1 MTQPR
6 QPIPPE
12 LVARIN
18 EIGRECALAGLTQ
31 EEALAVVNTEAR
43 KHGLEFRPRT

>member
-6 QPIPPE
+6 QPVPPE

-18 EIGRECALAGLTQ
+18 ELGRECALAGLTQ
-31 EEALAVVNTEAR
+31 EEALAVANAEAR
-43 KHGLEFRPRT
+43 KYGLEFRPRT